1 MASLAPPA
9 GRIGPNAITRLAEA
23 LPRRVGAS
31 TTREVFARAGLVHH
45 LLEPPQHMVDET
57 EVRRL
62 HGALRDTLGET
73 AALQLA
79 REAGT
84 LTARYLLAHRIPRP
98 VQALLRV
105 LPAPLAA
112 RLLLRAIAGHAWTF
126 AGSGRFSHAVA
137 PARQCQAT
145 LRLQNNP
152 LCRELQSAHPACAF
166 YAATFE
172 RLFRVLVDPDT
183 VVTERT
189 CAARGEPACVFE
201 ARWDRV

>member
-1 MASLAPPA
+1 MPAPASTA

-23 LPRRVGAS
+23 MPRRVGAS
-31 TTREVFARAGLVHH
+31 ATREVFVRAGLVHH
-45 LLEPPQHMVDET
+45 LLDPPQHMVDET

-98 VQALLRV
+98 VQALLRT
-105 LPAPLAA
+105 LPAALAA
-112 RLLLRAIAGHAWTF
+112 RLLLRAIARHAWTF

-137 PARQCQAT
+137 PARQRRAV
-145 LRLQNNP
+145 LRIQGNP
-152 LCRELQSAHPACAF
+152 LCRDLRSDHPACTF

-172 RLFRVLVDPDT
+172 HLFARLVHPRSRVHET
-183 VVTERT
+183 ACEA
-189 CAARGEPACVFE
+189 CGAPACEFT
-201 ARWDRV
+201 ARW

>member
-112 RLLLRAIAGHAWTF
+112 RVLLRAIAGHAWTF

-172 RLFRVLVDPDT
+172 HLFASLVHPRSRVHEVAC
-183 VVTERT
+183 EA
-189 CAARGEPACVFE
+189 CGAPACEFV
-201 ARWDRV
+201 ARW